1 MENLDPRIRQQVLTL
16 VRPKG
21 KKHLRPWHGAPPV
34 SSVLVG
40 VNSSIAVWR
49 PYPGA
54 NSIRDFALHIAYF
67 ENAVANK
74 LSGTSLAV
82 EFELRKRGW
91 PVSYEAIEEKQWRSE
106 RSYIRKTSER
116 LAKAVISFDPRQL
129 GQIASEK
136 SGMTAMEY
144 IHGIV
149 DHRST
154 PTRSDRLG
162 EVWHDR
168 HGVHPR
174 DRGSHAVPHSRSAV
188 SQEACQTGIGDLV
201 QHARCSSFDVF
212 RSRRMG
218 TFC

>member
-149 DHRST
+149 DHT
-154 PTRSDRLG
+154 LYHT
-162 EVWHDR
+162 
-168 HGVHPR
+168 
-174 DRGSHAVPHSRSAV
+174 A
-188 SQEACQTGIGDLV
+188 DL
-201 QHARCSSFDVF
+201 QFLKKLAKRALEN
-212 RSRRMG
+212 
-218 TFC
+218 